1 MSSDFKKQIKQQLQ
15 QIKADNL
22 YRTRQIV
29 VGTSSTEP
37 VVAGQQVLAFCSND
51 YLGLSDHPELCSA
64 FIQAVKDYGVG
75 SGSAHLVLGHT
86 KAHHQLEERLADFC
100 KTERA
105 LLFSTGYMA
114 NMGVISALTGKGDL
128 IVEDKLNHASLID
141 GAQLSNAKL
150 VRYNHLDANH
160 LQKRVENSETGNILI
175 ATDGVFSMDG
185 DVAPLKPI
193 LEVAK
198 AHNAITLVDDAH
210 GLGVTGF
217 TGRGTLE
224 EQGIDSCDVDVLLG
238 TLGKGFGTAGAFIA
252 ASEDMVEFLIQKA
265 RTYIYTT
272 AMPAAVAM
280 ATLKSID
287 LIESESWRRD
297 HLRNLIVRFRTRAQQ
312 LGLNLMDSHTPI
324 QPILIGD
331 TAKTVE
337 ISNSL
342 KQQGVMVT
350 AIRPPTVPNG
360 TARLR
365 VTFSANH
372 TEQQVDKLLDALE
385 RSIEQVGV

>member
-1 MSSDFKKQIKQQLQ
+1 MSSDFNIYIKQQLQ
-15 QIKADNL
+15 QVKADNL

-29 VGTSSTEP
+29 EGTSSTQP
-37 VVAGQQVLAFCSND
+37 VVSGQQVLAFCSND
-51 YLGLSDHPELCSA
+51 YLGLSDHPEVCSA

-114 NMGVISALTGKGDL
+114 NMGVISALTDKNDL

-160 LQKRVENSETGNILI
+160 LQKRVESNQAGKTLI

-185 DVAPLKPI
+185 DVAPLESI

-198 AHNAITLVDDAH
+198 ANNAITLVDDAH
-210 GLGVTGF
+210 GVGVTGL
-217 TGRGTLE
+217 TGRGTIE
-224 EQGIDSCDVDVLLG
+224 EQNIDPSDVDILLG
-238 TLGKGFGTAGAFIA
+238 TLGKGFGTAGAFVA

-272 AMPAAVAM
+272 AMPAAVAL
-280 ATLKSID
+280 ATIKSID
-287 LIESESWRRD
+287 LIESESWRRE
-297 HLRNLIVRFRTRAQQ
+297 HLQNLIIRFRTRAQQ
-312 LGLNLMDSHTPI
+312 LGLNLMDSITPI

-331 TAKTVE
+331 TVKAVE

-342 KQQGVMVT
+342 KQQGVIVT
-350 AIRPPTVPNG
+350 AIRPPTVPKG

-372 TEQQVDKLLDALE
+372 TEQHVDQLLDALQ
-385 RSIEQVGV
+385 RSIELVNI